1 MPNFDSF
8 GFNGETSNGDGKPT
22 DDITDLDTGKTGQL
36 DADGNSI
43 DDITNNGNG
52 DGNSDSNAN
61 KDNQSSS
68 STGGKPNDK
77 ANDADA
83 EHGLEEGTIIEDG
96 DNKYTVDKDGNLID
110 DKGNIFKAKNEV
122 AAYLK
127 EFEVEDTKEENTID
141 VKSIQELVGVSVT
154 SEDGKAVTFENTPQ
168 GVASYIQ
175 SVIDLKRDEFA
186 QAGVNKL
193 FEDYPIV
200 GDFLNYYVAN
210 GNSFEGFGELRD
222 RSGIEVDENNVSQ
235 QEAIVREAFKEFNRR
250 GNVDKYIQYLKDSN
264 ELFNVA
270 KEELE
275 ALQKADNEM
284 REANAKEAMRVKAE
298 EEKQLVEF
306 WNGVKECID
315 KRQIAG
321 YRIPETVIEGKGDLF
336 KPRMAMFKEW
346 LDEGLI
352 WVRDES
358 TDHIRIV
365 IGRSNNIRKISEDDI
380 FEMGKRVT
388 IFQRGYRILFY
399 DNDEKIVKKIG
410 IKYWIAKCMAKYKEY
425 VELYKKDNIS
435 AAEYTILQLTHL
447 PEVAKR
453 IFSQM
458 PSEKIASELNIDLE
472 LVKSVERA
480 AMLNLRR
487 V

>member
-22 DDITDLDTGKTGQL
+22 DDMTDLDTGKTGQL
-36 DADGNSI
+36 DADGNPI

-52 DGNSDSNAN
+52 DGNNGDAN
-61 KDNQSSS
+61 KDKQTSS
-68 STGGKPNDK
+68 STGGQTKDTKNPDDVN
-77 ANDADA
+77 AN
-83 EHGLEEGTIIEDG
+83 EHDLEEGTVIEDG

-127 EFEVEDTKEENTID
+127 EFEVEDTSNEDKID

-154 SEDGKAVTFENTPQ
+154 SEDGKPVTFDNTPQ
-168 GVASYIQ
+168 GVASYVQ
-175 SVIDLKRDEFA
+175 SVLDLKRDEFA
-186 QAGVNKL
+186 KAGVNKL
-193 FEDYPIV
+193 FEDYPV
-200 GDFLNYYVAN
+200 VSDFLNYYVAN

-321 YRIPETVIEGKGDLF
+321 YRIPETVIIERNGKQISTTPEDFFNYVYQVDDKGLSRYENDLMKLSPAERRDEELLKAWLKYTGKGYDSLIEMAVSDKEAKKLKLTASQRKSTKGAIKIT
-336 KPRMAMFKEW
+336 KP
-346 LDEGLI
+346 D
-352 WVRDES
+352 S
-358 TDHIRIV
+358 
-365 IGRSNNIRKISEDDI
+365 
-380 FEMGKRVT
+380 
-388 IFQRGYRILFY
+388 
-399 DNDEKIVKKIG
+399 
-410 IKYWIAKCMAKYKEY
+410 
-425 VELYKKDNIS
+425 KKDV
-435 AAEYTILQLTHL
+435 L
-447 PEVAKR
+447 K
-453 IFSQM
+453 
-458 PSEKIASELNIDLE
+458 D
-472 LVKSVERA
+472 ERFGY
-480 AMLNLRR
+480 
-487 V
+487 

>member
-1 MPNFDSF
+1 M
-8 GFNGETSNGDGKPT
+8 
-22 DDITDLDTGKTGQL
+22 
-36 DADGNSI
+36 
-43 DDITNNGNG
+43 
-52 DGNSDSNAN
+52 
-61 KDNQSSS
+61 
-68 STGGKPNDK
+68 
-77 ANDADA
+77 
-83 EHGLEEGTIIEDG
+83 EEGTIIEDG

-154 SEDGKAVTFENTPQ
+154 SEDGKPVAFDNTPQ

-222 RSGIEVDENNVSQ
+222 ISGIEVDENNVSQ

-284 REANAKEAMRVKAE
+284 REDNAKEAMRVKAE

-321 YRIPETVIEGKGDLF
+321 YRIPETVIIERNGKQISTTPEDFFNYVYQVDDKGLSRYENDLMKLSPAERRDEELLKAWLKYTGKGYDSLIEMAVSDKEAKKLKLTASQRKSTKGAIKIT
-336 KPRMAMFKEW
+336 KP
-346 LDEGLI
+346 D
-352 WVRDES
+352 S
-358 TDHIRIV
+358 
-365 IGRSNNIRKISEDDI
+365 
-380 FEMGKRVT
+380 
-388 IFQRGYRILFY
+388 
-399 DNDEKIVKKIG
+399 
-410 IKYWIAKCMAKYKEY
+410 
-425 VELYKKDNIS
+425 KKD
-435 AAEYTILQLTHL
+435 AL
-447 PEVAKR
+447 K
-453 IFSQM
+453 
-458 PSEKIASELNIDLE
+458 D
-472 LVKSVERA
+472 ERFGY
-480 AMLNLRR
+480 
-487 V
+487 

>member
-1 MPNFDSF
+1 MPSFDSF
-8 GFNGETSNGDGKPT
+8 GFNGETSNVDVKPT
-22 DDITDLDTGKTGQL
+22 DDVTDLDTGKTGQL
-36 DADGNSI
+36 DANGNAV
-43 DDITNNGNG
+43 DDITGNGNG
-52 DGNSDSNAN
+52 DGNNGDAN
-61 KDNQSSS
+61 KDKQTPS
-68 STGGKPNDK
+68 STGGQTKDIKNPDD
-77 ANDADA
+77 ANAN
-83 EHGLEEGTIIEDG
+83 EHDLEEGTVIEDG

-127 EFEVEDTKEENTID
+127 EFEVEDTSNEDKID

-154 SEDGKAVTFENTPQ
+154 SEDGKPVAFDNTPQ

-186 QAGVNKL
+186 KAGVNKL
-193 FEDYPIV
+193 FEDYPV
-200 GDFLNYYVAN
+200 VSDFLNYYVAN

-275 ALQKADNEM
+275 ALQKADNDV
-284 REANAKEAMRVKAE
+284 REANAKEALRVKAE

-321 YRIPETVIEGKGDLF
+321 YRIPETVIIERNGKQISTTPEDFFNYVYQVDDKGLSRYENDLMKLSPAERRDEELLKAWLKYTGKGYDSLIEMAVSDKEAKKLKLTASQRKSTRGAIKIT
-336 KPRMAMFKEW
+336 KPDSKNDV
-346 LDEGLI
+346 LKDE
-352 WVRDES
+352 R
-358 TDHIRIV
+358 
-365 IGRSNNIRKISEDDI
+365 
-380 FEMGKRVT
+380 F
-388 IFQRGYRILFY
+388 GY
-399 DNDEKIVKKIG
+399 
-410 IKYWIAKCMAKYKEY
+410 
-425 VELYKKDNIS
+425 
-435 AAEYTILQLTHL
+435 
-447 PEVAKR
+447 
-453 IFSQM
+453 
-458 PSEKIASELNIDLE
+458 
-472 LVKSVERA
+472 
-480 AMLNLRR
+480 
-487 V
+487 

>member
-1 MPNFDSF
+1 MPSFDSF
-8 GFNGETSNGDGKPT
+8 GFNGETSNVDVKPT
-22 DDITDLDTGKTGQL
+22 DDVTDLDTGKTGQL
-36 DADGNSI
+36 DANGNAV
-43 DDITNNGNG
+43 DDITGNGNG
-52 DGNSDSNAN
+52 DSNNGDAN
-61 KDNQSSS
+61 KDKQTSS
-68 STGGKPNDK
+68 STGGQTKDTKNPDDAT
-77 ANDADA
+77 AN
-83 EHGLEEGTIIEDG
+83 EHDLEEGTIIEDG

-127 EFEVEDTKEENTID
+127 EFEVDDTKEENTID

-168 GVASYIQ
+168 GVASYVQ
-175 SVIDLKRDEFA
+175 SVLDLKRDEFA
-186 QAGVNKL
+186 KAGVNKL
-193 FEDYPIV
+193 FEDYPV
-200 GDFLNYYVAN
+200 VSDFLNYYVAN

-321 YRIPETVIEGKGDLF
+321 YRIPETVIIERNGKQISTTPEDFFNYVYQVDDKGLSRYENDLMKLSPAERRDEELLKAWLKYTGKGYDSLIEMAVSDKEAKKLKLTASQRKSTRGAIKIT
-336 KPRMAMFKEW
+336 KPDSKNDV
-346 LDEGLI
+346 LKDE
-352 WVRDES
+352 R
-358 TDHIRIV
+358 
-365 IGRSNNIRKISEDDI
+365 
-380 FEMGKRVT
+380 F
-388 IFQRGYRILFY
+388 GY
-399 DNDEKIVKKIG
+399 
-410 IKYWIAKCMAKYKEY
+410 
-425 VELYKKDNIS
+425 
-435 AAEYTILQLTHL
+435 
-447 PEVAKR
+447 
-453 IFSQM
+453 
-458 PSEKIASELNIDLE
+458 
-472 LVKSVERA
+472 
-480 AMLNLRR
+480 
-487 V
+487 